1 MLCALEHNL
10 FHLVCKLVGELPINV
25 LFKLHLLFDNIS
37 SIDLLHIESSIKYG
51 FPPCSTSSRN
61 MLNWRP
67 NYELENKLYYR
78 SWWDVPCNE
87 KNQSTNV
94 QTILKAKQLG
104 KINGI
109 HGRLKDVEAID
120 GKRMP
125 PSVLQLRYEDWWSY
139 SM

>member
-1 MLCALEHNL
+1 M
-10 FHLVCKLVGELPINV
+10 
-25 LFKLHLLFDNIS
+25 
-37 SIDLLHIESSIKYG
+37 
-51 FPPCSTSSRN
+51 
-61 MLNWRP
+61 
-67 NYELENKLYYR
+67 
-78 SWWDVPCNE
+78 PCNE

-125 PSVLQLRYEDWWSY
+125 PSVLQLTYEDW
-139 SM
+139 

>member
-1 MLCALEHNL
+1 
-10 FHLVCKLVGELPINV
+10 
-25 LFKLHLLFDNIS
+25 
-37 SIDLLHIESSIKYG
+37 
-51 FPPCSTSSRN
+51 

-67 NYELENKLYYR
+67 SYESENKLYYR
-78 SWWDVPCNE
+78 SWWDVPRNE

-109 HGRLKDVEAID
+109 DGRLKDVEAID

-125 PSVLQLRYEDWWSY
+125 PSVLQLTYEDWWPY